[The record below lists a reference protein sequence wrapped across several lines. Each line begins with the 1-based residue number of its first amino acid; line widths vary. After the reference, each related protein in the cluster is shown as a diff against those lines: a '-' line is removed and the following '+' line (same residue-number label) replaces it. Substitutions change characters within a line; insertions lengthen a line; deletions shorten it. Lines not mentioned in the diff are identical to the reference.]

1 MSESVQYSTAEI
13 RAIMHEIR
21 QSVNFSTALEKRQ
34 FFLNK
39 YNDFAL
45 QLPKLFE
52 GALNDMF
59 PLNYLDFMLEQLEL
73 LKTNQLDIDKADE
86 VVIGKLRSQYLDP
99 VIEKLSLN
107 SVTPENI

>member
-1 MSESVQYSTAEI
+1 MSETKIQYTTTYI
-13 RAIMHEIR
+13 RDIMHDIR
-21 QSVNFSTALEKRQ
+21 KSVNFSTASDKRK
-34 FFLNK
+34 FFLDK

-73 LKTNQLDIDKADE
+73 LKTNQQDIDKTDE
-86 VVIGKLRSQYLDP
+86 VVIGKLRTHYVDP
-99 VIEKLSLN
+99 VLEKLSLN
-107 SVTPENI
+107 ETKN

>member
-1 MSESVQYSTAEI
+1 MVESESIQYTTTEI
-13 RAIMHEIR
+13 KYIMHEIR
-21 QSVNFSTALEKRQ
+21 KSVNFSTASEKRQ

-52 GALNDMF
+52 GALNDQF

-73 LKTNQLDIDKADE
+73 LKTNKVDIDKADE
-86 VVIGKLRSQYLDP
+86 VVIGKLRAQYLDP
-99 VIEKLSLN
+99 VLEKLSL
-107 SVTPENI
+107 TPTEV